1 MRYLYVLAP
10 DVRVDDVGILW
21 ALVLRIVHVVH
32 LIVRLWLALAYLLT
46 ARESCQ
52 VGQKFKH
59 VRPSFCGRKVAVK
72 IATEN
77 SCRPSPRQSLVLT
90 HVGDVGV

>member
-52 VGQKFKH
+52 MISRRWGGGYQRVSTARGAQQAANAIPRYRLGMNEKQ
-59 VRPSFCGRKVAVK
+59 
-72 IATEN
+72 TER
-77 SCRPSPRQSLVLT
+77 SDR
-90 HVGDVGV
+90 

>member
-52 VGQKFKH
+52 MISRRWGGGVSKGFNGQ
-59 VRPSFCGRKVAVK
+59 GR
-72 IATEN
+72 ATSSERDTTL
-77 SCRPSPRQSLVLT
+77 SSRYE
-90 HVGDVGV
+90 